1 MQSLPAH
8 ALHQAH
14 QAQDSSPCRLHHL
27 LKKASQGLLV
37 KLKGG
42 WPSLSAFP
50 NIIFAVSCRAMTAK
64 VHIIRETEG
73 NEDALLAFRQHL
85 LEEPEKRRDGQPGF
99 PGMVA
104 FLDEL
109 QSEVFEYMQEE
120 AQA

>member
-8 ALHQAH
+8 ALQQAH
-14 QAQDSSPCRLHHL
+14 QVHDSSPYRLHHL
-27 LKKASQGLLV
+27 LKKASQDLLV
-37 KLKGG
+37 NLKGG
-42 WPSLSAFP
+42 WPSLFACP
-50 NIIFAVSCRAMTAK
+50 NIISAVFCRAITAK

-73 NEDALLAFRQHL
+73 NEDALLAFRRHL
-85 LEEPEKRRDGQPGF
+85 LEEPERRTDRQPGF

>member
-1 MQSLPAH
+1 M
-8 ALHQAH
+8 
-14 QAQDSSPCRLHHL
+14 
-27 LKKASQGLLV
+27 
-37 KLKGG
+37 
-42 WPSLSAFP
+42 SAFP